1 MSKFLFDTAATINVQ
16 IKSVQLAV
24 SAFDADFEL
33 RRAAILAYQY
43 RFAHHYL
50 SGAGNVQDLV
60 DALTERQVPAAN
72 NDKGENACLPIIR
85 ILAGHFDES
94 PTAKPVR
101 FGGKEGLKPFVRN
114 ESWSK
119 YAGVLRHLYQRNIHP
134 DEAEA
139 FILNFSG
146 KLAGILAADR
156 KRNSRP
162 RTSANEAHLTNA
174 KARARQSSAVPVLG
188 ASTDNGFRMVW
199 AYVEN
204 GQAHVGSVVPNS
216 EARAKAAAATYVIQ
230 NPEAIARTAEEL
242 AADRKQAAAMAD
254 LRATVGV
261 GSEEAA

>member
-1 MSKFLFDTAATINVQ
+1 M
-16 IKSVQLAV
+16 
-24 SAFDADFEL
+24 
-33 RRAAILAYQY
+33 
-43 RFAHHYL
+43 
-50 SGAGNVQDLV
+50 
-60 DALTERQVPAAN
+60 
-72 NDKGENACLPIIR
+72 
-85 ILAGHFDES
+85 
-94 PTAKPVR
+94 R